1 MVRPRT
7 RAIRRAAAAAFTL
20 AAAAATLLVALGPG
34 GHAAKPQATLALAA
48 PAGPAVT
55 IGRHPVGLSVEY
67 PLLAHDLGDGSCP
80 PPELVRAIKGLGSP
94 VLRIGGDSQ
103 DQVAPAGTPVRAGL
117 TDLPADF
124 WKQVACLERETRIP
138 IVVGLNLAWGTPSWA
153 VEMAAGARSAIPR
166 RRLRFELGNEP
177 DIYGDPVKWW
187 DGSALVATRMPLPT
201 YLARA
206 KALEA
211 VLGPRAGVEGPD
223 FASGRWTASV
233 PALARALRL
242 DTIDAHYY
250 PLEGCGGQTAASGA
264 ALLTRQ
270 IQGKLDER
278 VRLARD
284 ARAAGLRAVISEANS
299 VSCGGAGGVSDQPVS
314 AVWALRMIVTALRDG
329 FAAVRFHA
337 SGSAYDPFIV
347 TGGEV
352 ALRPLYTGLAGAA
365 RLLAAGA
372 KLQAIP
378 NARALD
384 GVEITGPGARRAF
397 VLSNYTT
404 RPVWVSLATRTRA
417 RILELT
423 PGTPTTRNATGIAG
437 AGATGIAGANATG
450 TAGAQDATAA
460 TGGGARNATVAAVRG
475 RARVQL
481 PANSVVAITLA
492 PAG

>member
-1 MVRPRT
+1 M
-7 RAIRRAAAAAFTL
+7 L
-20 AAAAATLLVALGPG
+20 AAVALTLLVALGPG
-34 GHAAKPQATLALAA
+34 RHAAKPQATLALAA

-55 IGRHPVGLSVEY
+55 IGRHPVGLSIEY
-67 PLLAHDLGDGSCP
+67 PLLAHDLGGGSCP
-80 PPELVRAIKGLGSP
+80 PPELVRAIEALGSP

-103 DQVAPAGTPVRAGL
+103 DQVAPAGTPAQTGH
-117 TDLPADF
+117 TDLPAGF
-124 WKQVACLERETRIP
+124 WKKVACLERETRIP

-153 VEMAAGARSAIPR
+153 AELAAGARSAIPR
-166 RRLRFELGNEP
+166 RRLSFELGNEP

-187 DGSALVATRMPLPT
+187 DGNALVATMMPFPT

-211 VLGPRAGVEGPD
+211 VLGRSANVEGPD

-233 PALARALRL
+233 PALASTLRL

-250 PLEGCGGQTAASGA
+250 PLEGCGGQADATRA
-264 ALLTRQ
+264 ALLTRE

-337 SGSAYDPFIV
+337 SGGSYDPFLV
-347 TGGEV
+347 TGGVV
-352 ALRPLYTGLAGAA
+352 ALRPLYAGLAAAA
-365 RLLAAGA
+365 RLLIAGA

-378 NARALD
+378 NAAALD
-384 GVEITGPGARRAF
+384 GVAITGPGARRAV
-397 VLSNYTT
+397 VLSNYDA
-404 RPVWVSLATRTRA
+404 RPVWVSLATHARA
-417 RILELT
+417 RIVELT
-423 PGTPTTRNATGIAG
+423 PGTPSGRKATVA
-437 AGATGIAGANATG
+437 
-450 TAGAQDATAA
+450 DY
-460 TGGGARNATVAAVRG
+460 GARNATVAAVRG
-475 RARVQL
+475 RARVEL
-481 PANSVVAITLA
+481 PANSVDAITLA